1 MICLTRLDGTRLV
14 VNSEMIEIVEAK
26 PDTIITLTN
35 GKKIVVS
42 DDPEA
47 IIEKVI
53 QYRKSIVS
61 PFMERLREEDR

>member
-1 MICLTRLDGTRLV
+1 MV

-42 DDPEA
+42 EA
-47 IIEKVI
+47 LEVIIEKVI
-53 QYRKSIVS
+53 RYKKSIVS
-61 PFMERLREEDR
+61 PFIERLREEEK